1 MRDEEFLTIDW
12 SKVLEMADRRESAAK
27 QVTPCPEC
35 GTNQVQLVSWDTSLL
50 KMKCRHCKHKFEKQ
64 HV

>member
-1 MRDEEFLTIDW
+1 MKDDEDFTIDW
-12 SKVLEMADRRESAAK
+12 VKVLEMADRRESAAK
-27 QVTPCPEC
+27 QVTPCPKC
-35 GTNQVQLVSWDTSLL
+35 GTKQVQLVSWDTSLL